1 MDEED
6 LAELRES
13 QIMSG
18 IKEQQQQ
25 GDVFGGAQAE
35 STQDDTEQE

>member
-6 LAELRES
+6 LEELREK

-18 IKEQQQQ
+18 IKEQQQR
-25 GDVFGGAQAE
+25 DVFGGAPAE
-35 STQDDTEQE
+35 PTQDDTEQE